1 MTPAVKRKRRQ
12 DPRQTTFEFR
22 PTGRGG
28 ARPGAGRKRV
38 RKSRVPHRTREAIP
52 GRCPVLVTLRVEED
66 VPPLRRGSFAR
77 AFRDTLRQGAERAG
91 FRVVHYSLQDNHA
104 HFLVEAD
111 DKEKLANGMKSIGAR
126 FARCVNRV
134 FGRRGRVLAT
144 RFHHVVKRTPTEVRN
159 ALAYVLLNARKHFR
173 ERRGYRPPVALDAA
187 SSGRWVR
194 RLEHVAAGTR
204 ALRGRRPRLRGG
216 RAADMA
222 SGEGVAGDRPD
233 RSRGGAGV
241 QQAPTVPG
249 SEVDKRSSRLST
261 SQRGATR
268 LRRGRAMPPR
278 DAGHRTKSLS
288 RGYQN

>member
-38 RKSRVPHRTREAIP
+38 RRSRVPHRTREAI
-52 GRCPVLVTLRVEED
+52 GGDCPVLVTLRVRED
-66 VPPLRRGSFAR
+66 VPALRCGSFVR
-77 AFRDTLRQGAERAG
+77 AFRDTLRRGAERTG
-91 FRVVHYSLQDNHA
+91 FRVVHYSVQDNHA

-111 DKEKLANGMKSIGAR
+111 DKETLANGMKSLGAR
-126 FARCVNRV
+126 FARCANRV

-187 SSGRWVR
+187 SSGRWFDGWSTSPPAFGRFADVDR
-194 RLEHVAAGTR
+194 AREVAAPRTWLLGTGWQLVGLIDP
-204 ALRGRRPRLRGG
+204 A
-216 RAADMA
+216 
-222 SGEGVAGDRPD
+222 
-233 RSRGGAGV
+233 
-241 QQAPTVPG
+241 QVPG
-249 SEVDKRSSRLST
+249 FTKR
-261 SQRGATR
+261 
-268 LRRGRAMPPR
+268 RR
-278 DAGHRTKSLS
+278 
-288 RGYQN
+288 